1 MNCVTLGTVSPSIE
15 SWGGSRVED
24 VKTVTSQRLSSSK
37 DGNGDSN
44 SKAQVTQGTREHC
57 SGTWLGSLDQARAK
71 GVTGQTEL
79 P

>member
-1 MNCVTLGTVSPSIE
+1 MNCVTWGTVSPSIE
-15 SWGGSRVED
+15 SWGGSGEGD
-24 VKTVTSQRLSSSK
+24 VKTVISQRLSSSK

-44 SKAQVTQGTREHC
+44 SNIQATQGTREHR

-71 GVTGQTEL
+71 GLTGQTEL